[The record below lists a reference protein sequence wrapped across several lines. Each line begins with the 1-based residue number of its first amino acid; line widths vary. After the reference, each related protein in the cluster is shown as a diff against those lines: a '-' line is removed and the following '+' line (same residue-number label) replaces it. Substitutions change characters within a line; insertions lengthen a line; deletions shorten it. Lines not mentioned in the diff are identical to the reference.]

1 MALSETEYRFL
12 EQLYRAQYHTLFL
25 YANAILKNTHLA
37 EEAVQDTFHIACGKA
52 AQVCRSENPS
62 GWLVQTLKHVLKN
75 MERSRSS
82 LYASMRDALPLQ
94 RRGAG
99 GVAGRGERGPSLRR
113 IAERGGFPP
122 FEAHRPGP
130 VQLSGSRGGIP
141 HLGGGLPETST
152 EDQAENEEKI
162 GCLMSQ
168 NGPVFTYIC

>member
-82 LYASMRDALPLQ
+82 LYASMRDALPYNDAALGEWQDEESVDLLYGGLLSEEDFRLLKRIALERYSYLEAAEEFHISVEACRKRLQ
-94 RRGAG
+94 RIKQKMRKKLDA
-99 GVAGRGERGPSLRR
+99 
-113 IAERGGFPP
+113 
-122 FEAHRPGP
+122 
-130 VQLSGSRGGIP
+130 
-141 HLGGGLPETST
+141 
-152 EDQAENEEKI
+152 
-162 GCLMSQ
+162 
-168 NGPVFTYIC
+168 